1 MTERDEPGGTPH
13 AAASQRPAESERPAA
28 TSPPLPSMTA
38 WGRRAA
44 LVYLGL
50 GALALA
56 AMAIETV
63 AGHPGIASMFA
74 AFLAVPWSMLVAGLA
89 PPLPRDWPLAAGLAV
104 RMLPLALFM
113 LLNAAIVAGIAA
125 RSERDLTGRG
135 TKAVVLVLLA
145 GVMLSS
151 GCALSSR
158 QRVLVTPPTSTLV
171 LFNGG
176 LVVYTLLT
184 FDLRTVPEWRDHRA
198 KLSDVTDITLMGDF
212 RNPGDPQLTVPA
224 ADVQIWLYPDG
235 DGAILPPGPATQV
248 WKPLHLEADEAHR
261 VDWDEGAR
269 RFLAAR
275 ADLRREI
282 LGDGRFSLAVVS
294 VPTLIG
300 TGGATFE
307 NFRLGAVLEVR

>member
-1 MTERDEPGGTPH
+1 
-13 AAASQRPAESERPAA
+13 
-28 TSPPLPSMTA
+28 MTA

-44 LVYLGL
+44 LVYLAA
-50 GALALA
+50 GALALV
-56 AMAIETV
+56 AMAVETV
-63 AGHPGIASMFA
+63 LGHPGIGSMFA
-74 AFLAVPWSMLVAGLA
+74 AFLSVPWSMLVAGLA

-135 TKAVVLVLLA
+135 AKAVVLVLLA
-145 GVMLSS
+145 SVVLSS

-158 QRVLVTPPTSTLV
+158 QRVLVAPPTSTLQ

-176 LVVYTLLT
+176 LRVYTLLT
-184 FDLRTVPEWRDHRA
+184 FDLQTVPEWRDHRG
-198 KLSDVTDITLMGDF
+198 KLADVTELTLMGDF
-212 RNPGDPQLTVPA
+212 RNPGEPQLTVPA

-235 DGAILPPGPATQV
+235 DGSILPAGPATQV

-261 VDWDEGAR
+261 VDWSEGSR
-269 RFLAAR
+269 RLLATR
-275 ADLRREI
+275 VDLRREL

-307 NFRLGAVLEVR
+307 NLRLGAVLEVR